1 MFEVNFFE
9 KKQKN
14 YLPHL
19 LTLLSFLLLLGIGIY
34 LFMTRAFLLNTDD
47 RNSNWLA
54 DEANRITISRQMKH
68 YQQTAAQL
76 NEDKVLFEERQ
87 YPMATAAEAIIS
99 IIPGGS
105 ATIITFSLDETNQV
119 TLVLNDLSVKE
130 IDETILKYRQQA
142 YVTNVQLIRVENQA
156 EEAGSL
162 AEIWLTLDEDALR
175 GEVQP

>member
-1 MFEVNFFE
+1 
-9 KKQKN
+9 
-14 YLPHL
+14 
-19 LTLLSFLLLLGIGIY
+19 
-34 LFMTRAFLLNTDD
+34 
-47 RNSNWLA
+47 
-54 DEANRITISRQMKH
+54 MKH